1 MSTKEESYKYEQ
13 IAGELRHLI
22 ESGTFGLGDRVPSVR
37 QMSEQKGVSIS
48 TVTQA
53 YYWLEARGWIE
64 VRERSGFYVRTTLPT
79 ALPEP
84 EVSSPFTDPTEVT
97 MRELV
102 TRIGLTDVQNPNL
115 IQLGAAHPNR
125 DLGATTQLN
134 RILGSVAREMGAATG
149 EYDYVPGNEKLRAQ
163 IARQA
168 LTAGC
173 TLAPDDIVLTSG
185 CADAVDLCLRA
196 VCKPGDTVAVESPI
210 GFDPLLCLEVL
221 GLQALE
227 IPTHP
232 RDGISL
238 EALAF
243 ALEHNKVSACMVIS
257 NFNNPLGSCIP
268 DERKRALVALLA
280 EHDVPLIE
288 NDIFGEIYF
297 DERRPTVAKA
307 YDEDGNVLL
316 CSSFSKSIAPGYRVG
331 WVVPGRYREVVTW
344 LKYTS
349 SLAAPT
355 ICAYAI
361 AEFMASG
368 SYNPY
373 LRRLRQAYAR
383 RVAMMSEAVRRYFP
397 EETRLTRPSGG
408 FVLWVQLPDAV
419 DSLVL
424 YRRALE
430 LGIAITPGYLFS
442 AADHYPNFI
451 RLNAANW
458 SVEAE
463 DAIARLGK
471 VIGELANG

>member
-1 MSTKEESYKYEQ
+1 MSTEDNAYKYER
-13 IAGELRHLI
+13 IAEELQHLI
-22 ESGTFGLGDRVPSVR
+22 ESGTFAPGDRVPSVR
-37 QMSEQKGVSIS
+37 QMSRQKEVSIS
-48 TVTQA
+48 TVTHA

-64 VRERSGFYVRTTLPT
+64 ARERSGFYVRTTLPT

-84 EVSSPFTDPTEVT
+84 EVSAPLADPTEVT
-97 MRELV
+97 MRDLV
-102 TRIGLTDVQNPNL
+102 TRVGLTDAQNPGL
-115 IQLGAAHPNR
+115 IHLGAAHPNP
-125 DLGATTQLN
+125 DLAATTQLN
-134 RILGSVAREMGAATG
+134 RTLVSVAREMGSAIG
-149 EYDYVPGNEKLRAQ
+149 EYDYVPGSEKLRAQ

-185 CADAVDLCLRA
+185 CAEAVALSLRA
-196 VCKPGDTVAVESPI
+196 VCQPGDTVAVESPI
-210 GFDPLLCLEVL
+210 GFDPLLCLEII

-268 DERKRALVALLA
+268 DERKRALVTLLA
-280 EHDVPLIE
+280 EHEIPLIE

-297 DERRPTVAKA
+297 NERRPTVAKA
-307 YDEDGNVLL
+307 YDRDDNVLL

-344 LKYTS
+344 LKYTT

-355 ICAYAI
+355 LSVYAI

-373 LRRLRQAYAR
+373 LRRLRQEYTR
-383 RVAMMSEAVRRYFP
+383 RVAAMSEAVRRTFP

-419 DSLVL
+419 DSLAL

-430 LGIAITPGYLFS
+430 MGIAITPGYLFS
-442 AADHYPNFI
+442 AAGYYPNFI

-458 SVEAE
+458 SAEAE

-471 VIGELANG
+471 VIGRLASG